1 MQEQCTK
8 SKAGRTIKRHLRQD
22 DLDNMRDASHSAK
35 AKRDIKTR
43 QHLMERSVARSTRYD
58 FDRARWQG
66 LWRMRIQEY
75 LICAIQNIHAKQR
88 AMGSDLLI
96 DIWKVSGSLAEH
108 C

>member
-1 MQEQCTK
+1 
-8 SKAGRTIKRHLRQD
+8 
-22 DLDNMRDASHSAK
+22 
-35 AKRDIKTR
+35 
-43 QHLMERSVARSTRYD
+43 
-58 FDRARWQG
+58 
-66 LWRMRIQEY
+66 MRIQEY